1 MKILVNDIA
10 ASEGGA
16 LSILQDFYS
25 YIKDNDT
32 KNQWIFLLSNPYIH
46 ETQRIKV
53 KVVKKAKASWKN
65 RFFFDLYVWKRV
77 VNEYRPDVILSLQ
90 NTIFFFCDYPQVAYI
105 HQSIPFQQIKKFS
118 LFNNEERKFWVY
130 QNIIG
135 MFIKYSARYAN
146 KVIVQTNWMKSQV
159 ERYSKKNQ
167 TYKIPPNLNPYNF
180 SKEGNWKCN
189 KFIYPTSQAIYKN
202 NECLYTACDLLVER
216 KLQFA
221 MEVTL
226 ESNENR
232 ENVKFIGKIPRDI
245 LMEKYRQY
253 TLVFPSYIETYGLPL
268 AEGRM
273 CGTLILAADTEF
285 AREVLAGY
293 ANAYYFDP
301 FNPIELAALMNKV
314 ITGEITKKQV
324 SEKTSVRNTWAEMIA
339 IVEGT
344 GNNEK

>member
-10 ASEGGA
+10 ASGGGA

-25 YIKDNDT
+25 YIKDND
-32 KNQWIFLLSNPYIH
+32 KNNQWIFLLSNPFIN

-53 KVVKKAKASWKN
+53 KVIKKAKASWKN
-65 RFFFDLYVWKRV
+65 RFLFDLYAWKKV
-77 VNEYRPDVILSLQ
+77 VNEYQPDVILSLQ
-90 NTIFFFCDYPQVAYI
+90 NTIFCFCDYPQIVYI
-105 HQSIPFQQIKKFS
+105 HQPLPFQQIKKFS
-118 LFNNEERKFWVY
+118 LFNSKERKFWFY

-135 MFIKYSARYAN
+135 MFIKYSARHAN

-167 TYKIPPNLNPYNF
+167 TYKIPPNLIPYNF
-180 SKEGNWKCN
+180 SKEVDWKCN

-216 KLQFA
+216 KLQFVT
-221 MEVTL
+221 EVTL

-232 ENVKFIGKIPRDI
+232 KNVKFIGKIPRDI
-245 LMEKYRQY
+245 LMEKYSQY

-273 CGTLILAADTEF
+273 CGALILAADTEF
-285 AREVLAGY
+285 AREILDGY

-301 FNPIELAALMNKV
+301 FKPIELFELMHKV
-314 ITGEITKKQV
+314 ISGEIVKQRIV
-324 SEKTSVRNTWAEMIA
+324 ENKPIENTWGEI
-339 IVEGT
+339 INLLE
-344 GNNEK
+344 NIE